1 MPIPFTCA
9 GCKKAFKAPDHLA
22 GKKVSCPSCKHVGL
36 VPPAAPG
43 SSPSMPAA
51 PASAPKPQVESPG
64 QKVQAN
70 GSGKHPPAPRQQ
82 VSDPGDAARREA
94 EAIQSMLDD
103 ERKAA
108 EESQAKSIEFECEYC
123 GEPISLELEMAGK
136 RTPCPSCARIVKVPA
151 PARKE
156 TSDWKNKPQYASAMK
171 VKTEEAPEG
180 AWQAS
185 STFVSRESLE
195 EADALPVKV
204 AAPVPLAMR
213 VRRYAMVAA
222 LLAIVGVVGWGV
234 MGRQARVV
242 EAGKVEAILAD
253 IPDPA
258 KNKLDKAA
266 LEMMAALCLVGQDQ
280 VGKAKIKAVEKH
292 IGNAMAALNELPA
305 GPSRF
310 QVAASMAEN
319 LAAMMGTT
327 EDEKDEKKPQA
338 NFLQRTIGNCLGK
351 IDDAE
356 WRLDAWGRVCRGL
369 LANSQ
374 AERMVVLE
382 GQIFRGQPKSSNR
395 NNETIQPELEATA
408 ITGLALLEEA
418 NRKNRDD
425 LKEMAMKVGEG
436 LKGKGDPGTF
446 PSMAIGLYAWR
457 GKDLPAAWSNAKS
470 DPEISGIV
478 LARATQGNTDAAM
491 RILASMPA
499 ELPEAVRARVS
510 LAEGMLAA
518 GKPDAEAIRKLAEEA
533 AKLTRGRPMFAMPML
548 RLARVAERAGVSS
561 ETIKVLASS
570 VAGTD
575 PYDAEVRGAI
585 LLAGLARSIE
595 EKQPWDGAA
604 VDAKQWSTWA
614 GKARLQLLGRAHGGP
629 LGEGQGTELFARMGR
644 LMPAI
649 TAR

>member
-51 PASAPKPQVESPG
+51 PPAPKAPPESAT
-64 QKVQAN
+64 QKVHAN
-70 GSGKHPPAPRQQ
+70 GSGKHPPAPKQQ
-82 VSDPGDAARREA
+82 IPDPIDAARREA

-108 EESQAKSIEFECEYC
+108 EESEAKSIDFECEYC

-136 RTPCPSCARIVKVPA
+136 RSPCPSCARIVKVPT

-156 TSDWKNKPQYASAMK
+156 ASDWKTKPQYASAMK

-195 EADALPVKV
+195 EADALPAKI
-204 AAPVPLAMR
+204 AAPVPLATR
-213 VRRYAMVAA
+213 LRRYAMVAS
-222 LLAIVGVVGWGV
+222 LVAIIGLVAWVV
-234 MGRQARVV
+234 MGRRARVV
-242 EAGKVEAILAD
+242 EAGKVEAVLAD
-253 IPDPA
+253 IPDPG

-266 LEMMAALCLVGQDQ
+266 LEMMAALCLVEQGQP
-280 VGKAKIKAVEKH
+280 GKTKIKGVEKH
-292 IGNAMAALNELPA
+292 IGNAMAALNDLPA

-310 QVAASMAEN
+310 QVAANMAEN
-319 LAAMMGTT
+319 LAAMMGTS

-356 WRLDAWGRVCRGL
+356 SRLDAWGRVCRAL

-382 GQIFRGQPKSSNR
+382 GQIFRGQPKSTNR
-395 NNETIQPELEATA
+395 NNETVQPELEATA
-408 ITGLALLEEA
+408 ITGLALLEEG

-425 LKEMAMKVGEG
+425 LKDMAMKVAES
-436 LKGKGDPGTF
+436 LKAKGDPGTF
-446 PSMAIGLYAWR
+446 PSTAIGLYAWR
-457 GKDLPAAWSNAKS
+457 GKELPAAWNNAKS
-470 DPEISGIV
+470 DPEISGLV
-478 LARATQGNTDAAM
+478 LARAAQGNTDAAM
-491 RILASMPA
+491 RVIATLPA
-499 ELPEAVRARVS
+499 EIPESVKARVA
-510 LAEGMLAA
+510 LAEGMLAS
-518 GKPDAEAIRKLAEEA
+518 GKPDAETVRKIAEETSKIA
-533 AKLTRGRPMFAMPML
+533 RGRPMFAIPLL
-548 RLARVAERAGVSS
+548 RLARVSERAGVPS
-561 ETIKVLASS
+561 EAFKMLAAS
-570 VAGTD
+570 VQGND
-575 PYDAEVRGAI
+575 PYDAEIRGAI
-585 LLAGLARSIE
+585 LLAGQARSIE
-595 EKQPWDGAA
+595 EKQPWDTST
-604 VDAKQWSTWA
+604 VDSKQWSAWA
-614 GKARLQLLGRAHGGP
+614 GKARLQLLGRAQGGP
-629 LGEGQGTELFARMGR
+629 VGEGQGTELFARMGR
-644 LMPAI
+644 LMPPVA
-649 TAR
+649 AR